1 MSSSL
6 LPGTRLGGYEIRS
19 QLGVG
24 GMGEV
29 YLAYDIKLDRKVAL
43 KTLPTEVAANQQRMR
58 RFVQEAKAV
67 SALNHPNILT
77 IHEIGEDAGTNFIA
91 TEFIDGETLRQ
102 CLRREPM
109 KLGVMLDL
117 TIQIAAALSA
127 AHAAGI
133 VHRDLKPEN
142 IMLRHD
148 GIVKVLD
155 FGLAKLTFTEPSNA
169 DTQAPTKTFF
179 KTDPG
184 TVVGTAIYMSPEQAR
199 GLEVDMRT
207 DIFSLGVVLYEMVT
221 GCLPFAQSTS
231 NEVLASLLSDK
242 EPQPLARYSRE
253 VPVELE
259 RIVSKALRKNRE
271 QRYQT
276 VKDLLLDLQNLKQ
289 ELEFER
295 RMERSLPPKSKSEM
309 GTGANADAKT
319 VMVSAAQRTVS
330 ERGFGSAIKLN
341 QRSAMITIVA
351 LLTVALAAGA
361 YYRFAHGRGEPINS
375 IAVLPLVNAS
385 GDPNLEY
392 LTDGIAESL
401 MNSLSQLPNLKV
413 MSRNTTFRYKGKE
426 QDAEKVGKE
435 LNVRA
440 VLTGSLKQIGEQIVI
455 SVSLDD
461 AVDNHQI
468 WGSQYDR
475 KVSDLLSVQRE
486 IARDISGNLKLKLS
500 SADENRLTKRYTENP
515 EANQLYL
522 KGLFYWNKRTGDSA
536 KKAIEYFQQAI
547 ERDPNYALAYAGLAD
562 AYPALT
568 FFADTPPQE
577 SFPKAKAAAKR
588 ALELDETLAE
598 AHTSLAATLF
608 YYDRN
613 FPEAERE
620 FQRSI
625 ELNPNYATAH
635 HWYGV
640 TYLAK
645 TERFDEAIA
654 ELKRAQELDPLSLAI
669 NADLGNTYI
678 QARQYD
684 KAIEQLRKTIEMD
697 QNFYFAHALLGMA
710 YELKGD
716 FQNAVVEYQKARQLN
731 DNSFVL
737 ALLGHIYAASGR
749 KDEAL
754 KKLDELKQLSKQR
767 FVFSYGVALV
777 YAGLGDKDQ
786 AFQWFEKSYQD
797 REPRITRIKVDPL
810 LDNLH
815 SDPRFADLV
824 RRVGLPQ

>member
-6 LPGTRLGGYEIRS
+6 FPGSRLGGYEIRS

-29 YLAYDIKLDRKVAL
+29 YLAYDLKLDRKVAL
-43 KTLPTEVAANQQRMR
+43 KTLPTEVVANQQRMR
-58 RFVQEAKAV
+58 RFVQEAKAA

-91 TEFIDGETLRQ
+91 TEFIDGETLRR

-109 KLGVMLDL
+109 KIALVLEL

-127 AHAAGI
+127 AHHAGI
-133 VHRDLKPEN
+133 VHRDIKPEN
-142 IMLRHD
+142 IMLRRD

-155 FGLAKLTFTEPSNA
+155 FGLAKLAFTGPSNA

-259 RIVSKALRKNRE
+259 RIVSKALRKNRDE
-271 QRYQT
+271 RYQT
-276 VKDLLLDLQNLKQ
+276 VKDLLLDLQSLKQ

-295 RMERSLPPKSKSEM
+295 RMERSLTPKSKSEM

-319 VMVSAAQRTVS
+319 VMESAAHRTVS
-330 ERGFGSAIKLN
+330 ERGFGSALKLN
-341 QRSAMITIVA
+341 QRSAIITIVA
-351 LLTVALAAGA
+351 LLIVALAAGA
-361 YYRFAHGRGEPINS
+361 YFHFASGRGEPINS

-392 LTDGIAESL
+392 LTEGIAESL

-426 QDAEKVGKE
+426 QDAERVGKE

-440 VLTGSLKQIGEQIVI
+440 VLTGSLKQIGDQIVI

-461 AVDNHQI
+461 AHDSHQI

-486 IARDISGNLKLKLS
+486 IARDITGNLRLKLS
-500 SADENRLTKRYTENP
+500 GTDESRLTKRYTENP
-515 EANQLYL
+515 EAYQLYL
-522 KGLFYWNKRTGDSA
+522 KGRFYWNKRTGDGA
-536 KKAIEYFQQAI
+536 KKSIEYFQQAI
-547 ERDPNYALAYAGLAD
+547 EKDPSYALGYAGLAD
-562 AYPALT
+562 AYQLLS
-568 FFADTPPQE
+568 FFSDSPPQE
-577 SFPKAKAAAKR
+577 SFPKAKATAKR

-598 AHTSLAATLF
+598 AHTSLAAALF
-608 YYDRN
+608 FYDRN
-613 FPEAERE
+613 FPESERE
-620 FQRSI
+620 FQRAI

-640 TYLAK
+640 TYLARM
-645 TERFDEAIA
+645 ERFDEAIA
-654 ELKRAQELDPLSLAI
+654 ELKRAQELDPLSLII
-669 NADLGNTYI
+669 NADFGNTYI
-678 QARQYD
+678 QAHQYD
-684 KAIEQLRKTIEMD
+684 KAIEQLLKTVEMD
-697 QNFYFAHALLGMA
+697 QSFYFAHWQLGTA
-710 YELKGD
+710 YEMKGD
-716 FQNAVVEYQKARQLN
+716 FQNAIAEYQRARQLN
-731 DNSFVL
+731 DDPWVL
-737 ALLGHIYAASGR
+737 ALLGHVYAATGR
-749 KDEAL
+749 RDEAL
-754 KKLDELKQLSKQR
+754 KILDQLKQTSRQR
-767 FVFSYGVALV
+767 FVYAYGFALV
-777 YAGLGDKDQ
+777 YAGLGEKDQ

>member
-6 LPGTRLGGYEIRS
+6 FPGSRLGGYEIRS

-29 YLAYDIKLDRKVAL
+29 YLAYDLKLDRKVAL
-43 KTLPTEVAANQQRMR
+43 KTLPTEVVANQQRMR
-58 RFVQEAKAV
+58 RFVQEAKAA

-91 TEFIDGETLRQ
+91 TEFIDGETLRR

-109 KLGVMLDL
+109 KIALVLEL

-127 AHAAGI
+127 AHHAGI
-133 VHRDLKPEN
+133 VHRDIKPEN
-142 IMLRHD
+142 IMLRRD

-155 FGLAKLTFTEPSNA
+155 FGLAKLAFTEPSNA
-169 DTQAPTKTFF
+169 DTQAPTKTFV

-221 GCLPFAQSTS
+221 GCLPFAQPTS

-259 RIVSKALRKNRE
+259 RIVSKALRKNRDE
-271 QRYQT
+271 RYQT
-276 VKDLLLDLQNLKQ
+276 VKDLLLDLQSLKQ

-295 RMERSLPPKSKSEM
+295 RMERSLTPKSKSEM
-309 GTGANADAKT
+309 GTGANADATT
-319 VMVSAAQRTVS
+319 VMESAAHRTVS
-330 ERGFGSAIKLN
+330 ERGFGSALKLN
-341 QRSAMITIVA
+341 QRRAIITIVA
-351 LLTVALAAGA
+351 LLIVALAAGA
-361 YYRFAHGRGEPINS
+361 YFHFASGRGEPINS

-392 LTDGIAESL
+392 LTEGIAESL

-426 QDAEKVGKE
+426 QDAERVGKE

-440 VLTGSLKQIGEQIVI
+440 VLTGSLKQIGDQIVI

-461 AVDNHQI
+461 AHDSHQI

-486 IARDISGNLKLKLS
+486 IARDITGNLRLKLS
-500 SADENRLTKRYTENP
+500 GTDESRLTKRYTENP
-515 EANQLYL
+515 EAYQLYL
-522 KGLFYWNKRTGDSA
+522 KGRFYWNKRTGDGA
-536 KKAIEYFQQAI
+536 KKSIEYFQQAI
-547 ERDPNYALAYAGLAD
+547 EKDPSYALGYAGLAD
-562 AYPALT
+562 AYQLLS
-568 FFADTPPQE
+568 FFSDSPPQE
-577 SFPKAKAAAKR
+577 SFPKAKATAKR

-598 AHTSLAATLF
+598 AHTSLAAALF
-608 YYDRN
+608 FYDRN
-613 FPEAERE
+613 FPESERE
-620 FQRSI
+620 FQRAI

-640 TYLAK
+640 TYLARM
-645 TERFDEAIA
+645 ERFDEAIA
-654 ELKRAQELDPLSLAI
+654 ELKRAQELDPLSLII
-669 NADLGNTYI
+669 NADFGNTYI
-678 QARQYD
+678 QAHQYD
-684 KAIEQLRKTIEMD
+684 KAIEQLLKTVEMD
-697 QNFYFAHALLGMA
+697 QSFYFAHWQLGTA
-710 YELKGD
+710 YEMKGD
-716 FQNAVVEYQKARQLN
+716 FQNAIAEYQKARQLN
-731 DNSFVL
+731 DDPWVL
-737 ALLGHIYAASGR
+737 ALLGHVYAATGR
-749 KDEAL
+749 RDEAL
-754 KKLDELKQLSKQR
+754 KILDQLKQTSRQR
-767 FVFSYGVALV
+767 FVYAYGFALV
-777 YAGLGDKDQ
+777 YAGLGEKDQ